1 MAFGFD
7 EEKGE
12 FIEVRG
18 QKFYKQDTKPETWQK
33 IAPSWD
39 QYLKQRGTSQEEVNK
54 LPPDVATG
62 EFYQPFTELV
72 TGKKLP
78 TEQIKD
84 PRVRREREEE
94 QKSLSE
100 RSKKAFSAA
109 ESEQLAKEGEESK
122 LVTPDPKTMQNLVL
136 ERYRSTKTPPLTE
149 PMPGEQMTEQ
159 AAPIAPAAP
168 AMPSVMQAQTTQT
181 QRTMPGPEYKEA
193 MGAFNKATEEVQ
205 KTSMAQA
212 ELEIAKQKQIGIETV
227 RANQAYEDRL
237 IDAESE
243 RLMRQSELKKKEDKW
258 NAAVQ
263 AEENFQYKEYFEG
276 RTGAKV
282 MAGIAMALGALGSS
296 LTGGENTAYK
306 IIQNAI
312 NNDLAKQKAEHEK
325 LKGTVQSARNLYT
338 QLVQQGLDETEADL
352 AFSQVE
358 YKQSLNK
365 IEAMKSQISDP
376 EGVAKLD
383 ALKAQMEQQLASN
396 QMKATEG
403 FNIKAISETKPIV
416 LPTAKQQA
424 DASTAFEDYVAKT
437 PLKEATSSYE
447 ALQLFRES
455 VKAGATPQAIANFIA
470 AASGLGQG
478 SYGPMFE
485 KMLSDMGLVDRT
497 VAGITEF
504 FAGNKPE
511 PVVKAI
517 ENFLTQKSIQSGIQA
532 MDYLPKVE
540 QMAQEVGLPRDIYT
554 KRINPAAVLKRKTS
568 SLGLRPEGVK

>member
-18 QKFYKQDTKPETWQK
+18 QKFYKQETKPETWQK

-62 EFYQPFTELV
+62 KFYQPFTELV
-72 TGKKLP
+72 SGQKLP

-84 PRVRREREEE
+84 SRVRREREEK
-94 QKSLSE
+94 QKSLEE

-109 ESEQLAKEGEESK
+109 ERDQIAKESQESK
-122 LVTPDPKTMQNLVL
+122 LVTPERKTMQNLVL
-136 ERYRSTKTPPLTE
+136 ERELTTQTPALTE
-149 PMPGEQMTEQ
+149 PMPGEPMTEQ

-181 QRTMPGPEYKEA
+181 QRTMPGPEYKAA
-193 MGAFNKATEEVQ
+193 MGAFEKATEEVQ

-212 ELEIAKQKQIGIETV
+212 NLEIEKQKQIGAETMRV
-227 RANQAYEDRL
+227 QQLYEDDL
-237 IDAESE
+237 ISVESE
-243 RLMRQSELKKKEDKW
+243 RLMRENAIQKQRDKY

-263 AEENFQYKEYFEG
+263 AKENFEYKDFFEG

-282 MAGIAMALGALGSS
+282 MAGIAMALGTVGAAL
-296 LTGGENTAYK
+296 TKGENVAYK
-306 IIQNAI
+306 VIQNAI
-312 NNDLAKQKAEHEK
+312 DQDFAMQKAEHDK
-325 LKGTVQSARNLYT
+325 LKGTVEDTRNLYT
-338 QLVQQGLDETEADL
+338 QLVNQGLDELQADV
-352 AFSQVE
+352 AFSE
-358 YKQSLNK
+358 IKYKQSMTK
-365 IEAMKSQISDP
+365 IDAMKSQISDP

-383 ALKAQMEQQLASN
+383 SLKAQMQQDLAAK
-396 QMKATEG
+396 QMQATEG
-403 FNIKAISETKPIV
+403 FNIKAISESKPIV

-447 ALQLFRES
+447 ALQLFKES

-511 PVVKAI
+511 PVVRAI

>member
-84 PRVRREREEE
+84 PRVRESREEE
-94 QKSLSE
+94 EKSLQE

-109 ESEQLAKEGEESK
+109 EREQLAKEGEESK
-122 LVTPDPKTMQNLVL
+122 LVTPDRKTMQNLL
-136 ERYRSTKTPPLTE
+136 LQRAEMSQPTTAETIAQE
-149 PMPGEQMTEQ
+149 PMVEQ

-181 QRTMPGPEYKEA
+181 QRTMPGPEYKAA
-193 MGAFNKATEEVQ
+193 MGAFEKATEEVQ

-338 QLVQQGLDETEADL
+338 QLVQKGLDETEADL
-352 AFSQVE
+352 AFSQIE
-358 YKQSLNK
+358 YKQSLSK

-403 FNIKAISETKPIV
+403 FNIKAISESKPIV

-424 DASTAFEDYVAKT
+424 DASTALEDYVTKT

-517 ENFLTQKSIQSGIQA
+517 ENFLTQKSIQSAIQA
-532 MDYLPKVE
+532 MDYLPKIE

-554 KRINPAAVLKRKTS
+554 KRINPAAL
-568 SLGLRPEGVK
+568 LRDKAQSAGFRAVGAK

>member
-18 QKFYKQDTKPETWQK
+18 QKFYKQETKPETWQK

-62 EFYQPFTELV
+62 KFYQPFTELV
-72 TGKKLP
+72 SGQKLP

-84 PRVRREREEE
+84 SRVRREREEK
-94 QKSLSE
+94 QKSLEE

-109 ESEQLAKEGEESK
+109 ERDQIAKESQESK
-122 LVTPDPKTMQNLVL
+122 LVTPDRKAMQNLVL
-136 ERYRSTKTPPLTE
+136 ERELTTQTPALTE
-149 PMPGEQMTEQ
+149 PMPGEPMTEQ

-181 QRTMPGPEYKEA
+181 QRTMPGPEYKAA
-193 MGAFNKATEEVQ
+193 MGAFEKATEEVQ

-212 ELEIAKQKQIGIETV
+212 NLEIEKQKQIGAETMRV
-227 RANQAYEDRL
+227 QQLYEDDL
-237 IDAESE
+237 ISVESE
-243 RLMRQSELKKKEDKW
+243 RLMRENAIQKQRDKY

-263 AEENFQYKEYFEG
+263 AKENFEYKDFFEG

-282 MAGIAMALGALGSS
+282 MAGIAMALGTVGAAL
-296 LTGGENTAYK
+296 TKGENVAYK
-306 IIQNAI
+306 VIQNAI
-312 NNDLAKQKAEHEK
+312 DQDFAMQKAEHDK
-325 LKGTVQSARNLYT
+325 LKGTVEDTRNLYT
-338 QLVQQGLDETEADL
+338 QLVNQGLDELQADV
-352 AFSQVE
+352 AFSE
-358 YKQSLNK
+358 IKYKQSMTK
-365 IEAMKSQISDP
+365 IDAMKSQISDP

-383 ALKAQMEQQLASN
+383 SLKAKMQQDLAAKQMQ
-396 QMKATEG
+396 ATEG
-403 FNIKAISETKPIV
+403 FNIKAISESKPIV

-447 ALQLFRES
+447 ALQLFKES

-511 PVVKAI
+511 PVVRAI

>member
-18 QKFYKQDTKPETWQK
+18 QKFYKQETKPETWQK

-62 EFYQPFTELV
+62 KFYQPFTELV
-72 TGKKLP
+72 SGQKLP

-84 PRVRREREEE
+84 SRVRREREEK
-94 QKSLSE
+94 QKSLEE

-109 ESEQLAKEGEESK
+109 ERDQIAKESQESK
-122 LVTPDPKTMQNLVL
+122 LVTPDRKTMQNLVL
-136 ERYRSTKTPPLTE
+136 ERELTTQTPALTE
-149 PMPGEQMTEQ
+149 PMPGEPMTEQ

-181 QRTMPGPEYKEA
+181 QRTMPGPEYKAA
-193 MGAFNKATEEVQ
+193 MGAFEKATEEVQ

-212 ELEIAKQKQIGIETV
+212 NLEIEKQKQIGAETMRV
-227 RANQAYEDRL
+227 QQLYEDDL
-237 IDAESE
+237 ISVESE
-243 RLMRQSELKKKEDKW
+243 RLMRENAIQKQRDKY

-263 AEENFQYKEYFEG
+263 AKENFEYKDFFEG

-282 MAGIAMALGALGSS
+282 MAGIAMALGTVGAAL
-296 LTGGENTAYK
+296 TKGENVAYK
-306 IIQNAI
+306 VIQNAI
-312 NNDLAKQKAEHEK
+312 DQDFAMQKAEHDK
-325 LKGTVQSARNLYT
+325 LKGTVEDTRNLYT
-338 QLVQQGLDETEADL
+338 QLVNQGLDELQADV
-352 AFSQVE
+352 AFSE
-358 YKQSLNK
+358 IKYKQSMTK
-365 IEAMKSQISDP
+365 IDAMKSQISDP

-383 ALKAQMEQQLASN
+383 SLKAKMQQDLAAKQMQ
-396 QMKATEG
+396 ATEG
-403 FNIKAISETKPIV
+403 FNIKAISESKPIV

-447 ALQLFRES
+447 ALQLFKES

-511 PVVKAI
+511 PVVRAI

>member
-18 QKFYKQDTKPETWQK
+18 QKFYKQETKPETWQK

-62 EFYQPFTELV
+62 KFYQPFTELV
-72 TGKKLP
+72 SGQKLP

-84 PRVRREREEE
+84 SRVRREREEK
-94 QKSLSE
+94 QKSLEE

-109 ESEQLAKEGEESK
+109 ERDQIAKESQESK
-122 LVTPDPKTMQNLVL
+122 LVTPDRKTMQNLVL
-136 ERYRSTKTPPLTE
+136 ERELTTQTPALTE
-149 PMPGEQMTEQ
+149 PMPGEPMTEQ

-181 QRTMPGPEYKEA
+181 QRTMPGPEYKAA
-193 MGAFNKATEEVQ
+193 MGAFEKATEEVQ

-212 ELEIAKQKQIGIETV
+212 NLEIEKQKQIGAETMRV
-227 RANQAYEDRL
+227 QQLYEDDL
-237 IDAESE
+237 ISVESE
-243 RLMRQSELKKKEDKW
+243 RLMRENAIQKQRDKY

-263 AEENFQYKEYFEG
+263 AKENFEYKDFFEG

-282 MAGIAMALGALGSS
+282 MAGIAMALGTVGAAL
-296 LTGGENTAYK
+296 TKGENVAYK
-306 IIQNAI
+306 VIQNAI
-312 NNDLAKQKAEHEK
+312 DQDFAMQKAEHDK
-325 LKGTVQSARNLYT
+325 LKGTVEDTRNLYT
-338 QLVQQGLDETEADL
+338 QLVNQGLDELQADV
-352 AFSQVE
+352 AFSE
-358 YKQSLNK
+358 IKYKQSMTK
-365 IEAMKSQISDP
+365 IDAMKSQISDP

-383 ALKAQMEQQLASN
+383 SLKAQMQQDLAAK
-396 QMKATEG
+396 QMQATEG
-403 FNIKAISETKPIV
+403 FNIKAISESKPIV

-447 ALQLFRES
+447 ALQLFKES

-511 PVVKAI
+511 PVVRAI

>member
-18 QKFYKQDTKPETWQK
+18 QKFYKQETKPETWQK

-62 EFYQPFTELV
+62 KFYQPFTELV
-72 TGKKLP
+72 SGQKLP

-84 PRVRREREEE
+84 SRVRREREEK
-94 QKSLSE
+94 QKSLEE

-109 ESEQLAKEGEESK
+109 ERDQIAKESQESK
-122 LVTPDPKTMQNLVL
+122 LVTPERKTMQNLVL
-136 ERYRSTKTPPLTE
+136 ERELTTQTPALTE
-149 PMPGEQMTEQ
+149 PMPGEPMTEQ

-181 QRTMPGPEYKEA
+181 QRTMPGPEYKAA
-193 MGAFNKATEEVQ
+193 MGAFEKATEEVQ

-212 ELEIAKQKQIGIETV
+212 NLEIEKQKQIGAETMRV
-227 RANQAYEDRL
+227 QQLYEDDL
-237 IDAESE
+237 ISVESE
-243 RLMRQSELKKKEDKW
+243 RLMRENAIQKQRDKY

-263 AEENFQYKEYFEG
+263 AKENFEYKDFFEG

-282 MAGIAMALGALGSS
+282 MAGIAMALGTVGAAL
-296 LTGGENTAYK
+296 TKGENVAYK
-306 IIQNAI
+306 VIQNAI
-312 NNDLAKQKAEHEK
+312 DQDFAMQKAEHDK
-325 LKGTVQSARNLYT
+325 LKGTVEDTRNLYT
-338 QLVQQGLDETEADL
+338 QLVNQGLDELQADV
-352 AFSQVE
+352 AFSE
-358 YKQSLNK
+358 IKYKQSMTK
-365 IEAMKSQISDP
+365 IDAMKSQISDP

-383 ALKAQMEQQLASN
+383 SLKAKMQQDLAAKQMQ
-396 QMKATEG
+396 ATEG
-403 FNIKAISETKPIV
+403 FNIKAISESKPIV

-447 ALQLFRES
+447 ALQLFKES

-511 PVVKAI
+511 PVVRAI

>member
-1 MAFGFD
+1 MAWEIAEETEDKVSLVDPNDENKKFTIERKLVNPKAWEMAKKFPRFGQ
-7 EEKGE
+7 EEKKE
-12 FIEVRG
+12 
-18 QKFYKQDTKPETWQK
+18 QTKEQK
-33 IAPSWD
+33 IFSTLVPQVAANQEKMRAPEAE
-39 QYLKQRGTSQEEVNK
+39 KEVE
-54 LPPDVATG
+54 V
-62 EFYQPFTELV
+62 
-72 TGKKLP
+72 
-78 TEQIKD
+78 
-84 PRVRREREEE
+84 
-94 QKSLSE
+94 
-100 RSKKAFSAA
+100 
-109 ESEQLAKEGEESK
+109 
-122 LVTPDPKTMQNLVL
+122 VTP
-136 ERYRSTKTPPLTE
+136 E
-149 PMPGEQMTEQ
+149 PVQVQ
-159 AAPIAPAAP
+159 QPILPAAP
-168 AMPSVMQAQTTQT
+168 AMAPVMQATTTQT

-338 QLVQQGLDETEADL
+338 QLVQKGLDETEADL
-352 AFSQVE
+352 AFAQIE
-358 YKQSLNK
+358 YKQSLSK

-383 ALKAQMEQQLASN
+383 ALKAQMEQQLAAN

-403 FNIKAISETKPIV
+403 FNIKAISESKPMV
-416 LPTAKQQA
+416 LPSTKETAQA
-424 DASTAFEDYVAKT
+424 GREIEEYVAKT
-437 PLKEATSSYE
+437 PIKEASDAYLGLKEFQA
-447 ALQLFRES
+447 A
-455 VKAGATPQAIANFIA
+455 VKAGASPAAIASFIA
-470 AASGLGQG
+470 SNKGLGQG
-478 SYGPMFE
+478 SYGPLFE
-485 KMLSDMGLVDRT
+485 QMLKDAGLIDRT
-497 VAGITEF
+497 LEGVTAFLKGDKSATLIRS
-504 FAGNKPE
+504 
-511 PVVKAI
+511 I
-517 ENFLTQKSIQSGIQA
+517 ENFMQAKSIEAGIRA
-532 MDYLPKVE
+532 RDYLPEFEALNEK
-540 QMAQEVGLPRDIYT
+540 AGRPRDLYT
-554 KRINPAAVLKRKTS
+554 KQINPAALLRGKAQS
-568 SLGLRPEGVK
+568 AGLRPVGGK